1 MAASVLVAGLDGR
14 SLLLEAPV
22 LQRERHAILEV
33 PSGRALVEEIV
44 RSGAR
49 LVVLGPR
56 LPDLELPEAVRRIRA
71 SALARHA
78 SILVL
83 LPAGEPEALDALA
96 QAAGAN
102 AVLRRPLD
110 PAELEAWIAK
120 LIAVARR
127 VETRVPVQGRVVGTP
142 RNREEAHFYGLSRN
156 LSTTG
161 MLLASP
167 VRLAEGPD
175 LELEFDLPGAVP
187 GLQAL
192 GRVVRQAGEV
202 AWPYIGYGVEFLYLP
217 ALSFDAIVDLVSRG
231 GLTPPAILP
240 DTTHGIHSTVRREA
254 WVYEILE
261 PVRRD
266 ETWHAEIRRAPREAW
281 RPGEAGP
288 FYVVEGPSPEKALRE
303 ARDFLVRHG

>member
-14 SLLLEAPV
+14 SLSLEAPV
-22 LQRERHAILEV
+22 LQREGHEILEV
-33 PSGRALVEEIV
+33 DSGRALVEEIV
-44 RSGAR
+44 RNRAR
-49 LVVLGPR
+49 LLVLGPR
-56 LPDLELPEAVRRIRA
+56 LPDLDLPEAIRRVRA
-71 SALARHA
+71 SALARHV
-78 SILVL
+78 SILGL
-83 LPAGEPEALDALA
+83 LPTAESPELETAST
-96 QAAGAN
+96 AAGAN
-102 AVLRRPLD
+102 AVMRRPLD
-110 PAELEAWIAK
+110 PAQLEAWIAK

-142 RNREEAHFYGLSRN
+142 RDREDAHFYGLSRN
-156 LSTTG
+156 LSVTG

-175 LELEFDLPGAVP
+175 LELVFDMPGAAP

-202 AWPYIGYGVEFLYLP
+202 GWPYIGYGVEFLYLP
-217 ALSFDAIVDLVSRG
+217 AMSFDAIVNLVARG
-231 GLTPPAILP
+231 GLPPPALTP
-240 DTTHGIHSTVRREA
+240 ATTHGIHSTVRREA

-303 ARDFLVRHG
+303 AREFLVRLG

>member
-14 SLLLEAPV
+14 SLALEAPV

-33 PSGRALVEEIV
+33 ETGRALVEEIV
-44 RSGAR
+44 RHGAR
-49 LVVLGPR
+49 LLVLGPR
-56 LPDLELPEAVRRIRA
+56 MPDLDLREAIRRVRA
-71 SALARHA
+71 SALARHV

-83 LPAGEPEALDALA
+83 LPAGEPPGMEAEATG
-96 QAAGAN
+96 AGAN
-102 AVLRRPLD
+102 AVMRRPLD
-110 PAELEAWIAK
+110 PAQLEAWIAK

-142 RNREEAHFYGLSRN
+142 RDREDAHFYGLSRN
-156 LSTTG
+156 LSVTG

-175 LELEFDLPGAVP
+175 LELVFDLPGGAP

-202 AWPYIGYGVEFLYLP
+202 GWPYVGYGVEFLYLP
-217 ALSFDAIVDLVSRG
+217 ALSFEAIVDLVARG
-231 GLTPPAILP
+231 GRPSVVPAADARL
-240 DTTHGIHSTVRREA
+240 GIHSTVRREA

-261 PVRRD
+261 PVRHD
-266 ETWHAEIRRAPREAW
+266 ESWHAEIRRAPREAW

-288 FYVVEGPSPEKALRE
+288 FYVVEGPSREKALRE
-303 ARDFLVRHG
+303 AREFLVRLE

>member
-22 LQRERHAILEV
+22 LQRERHAVLEV
-33 PSGRALVEEIV
+33 GTGRGLVEEIV

-49 LVVLGPR
+49 LLVLGPR
-56 LPDLELPEAVRRIRA
+56 LPDLDLPDAIRRVRA
-71 SALARHA
+71 SALARHV
-78 SILVL
+78 SVLVL
-83 LPAGEPEALDALA
+83 LPSREPPETGSAAA
-96 QAAGAN
+96 AAGAN
-102 AVLRRPLD
+102 AVMRRPLD
-110 PAELEAWIAK
+110 PAQLEAWIAK

-142 RNREEAHFYGLSRN
+142 RDREDAHFFGLSRN
-156 LSTTG
+156 LSVTG

-175 LELEFDLPGAVP
+175 LELVFDLPGGAP

-192 GRVVRQAGEV
+192 GRVVRPAGEV
-202 AWPYIGYGVEFLYLP
+202 GWPYIGYGVEFLYLP
-217 ALSFDAIVDLVSRG
+217 ALSFDAIVDLVARG
-231 GLTPPAILP
+231 GLPAPALLP
-240 DTTHGIHSTVRREA
+240 ETTHGIHSTVRREA

-303 ARDFLVRHG
+303 AREFLVRLG

>member
-1 MAASVLVAGLDGR
+1 MPASVVVAGLDGR

-33 PSGRALVEEIV
+33 VSGRAVVEEVV

-49 LVVLGPR
+49 LVVLGAR
-56 LPDLELPEAVRRIRA
+56 LPDMELPEAVRRIRA

-78 SILVL
+78 SILAL
-83 LPAGEPEALDALA
+83 LPAGDPSGLEDEVR
-96 QAAGAN
+96 AAGAN
-102 AVLRRPLD
+102 AALRRPLD
-110 PAELEAWIAK
+110 PTQLEAWIAK

-142 RNREEAHFYGLSRN
+142 RHREDAHFYGLSRN
-156 LSTTG
+156 LSVTG

-175 LELEFDLPGAVP
+175 LELEFDLPGGAP

-217 ALSFDAIVDLVSRG
+217 AMSFDAIVDLVSRG
-231 GLTPPAILP
+231 GLIPPAIPP

-261 PVRRD
+261 PVRHD

-303 ARDFLVRHG
+303 ARDFLVRLG

>member
-14 SLLLEAPV
+14 SLALEAPL

-33 PSGRALVEEIV
+33 GTGRSLVEEIV
-44 RSGAR
+44 RHGAR
-49 LVVLGPR
+49 LLVLGPR
-56 LPDLELPEAVRRIRA
+56 LPDLDLREVIRRVRS
-71 SALARHA
+71 SALARHV
-78 SILVL
+78 SILAL
-83 LPAGEPEALDALA
+83 LPAGEPPGTETEAA
-96 QAAGAN
+96 AAGAN
-102 AVLRRPLD
+102 AVMRRPLD
-110 PAELEAWIAK
+110 PAQLEAWIAK

-142 RNREEAHFYGLSRN
+142 RDREDAHFYGLSRN
-156 LSTTG
+156 LSVTG

-175 LELEFDLPGAVP
+175 LELVFDLPGGAP

-202 AWPYIGYGVEFLYLP
+202 GWPYVGYGVEFLYLP
-217 ALSFDAIVDLVSRG
+217 ALSFEAIVDLVARG
-231 GLTPPAILP
+231 GRPSVVPAADARL
-240 DTTHGIHSTVRREA
+240 GIHSTVRREA

-266 ETWHAEIRRAPREAW
+266 DTWHAEIRRAPREAW

-288 FYVVEGPSPEKALRE
+288 FYVVEGSSREKALHE
-303 ARDFLVRHG
+303 AREFLVRLE

>member
-1 MAASVLVAGLDGR
+1 MTASVLVAGLDAR
-14 SLLLEAPV
+14 SLALEAPV

-33 PSGRALVEEIV
+33 SAGRALVEEVV
-44 RSGAR
+44 RTGAR
-49 LVVLGPR
+49 LLVLGSR
-56 LPDLELPEAVRRIRA
+56 LPDLELPEAIRRVRA
-71 SALARHA
+71 SALARHV

-83 LPAGEPEALDALA
+83 LPTNEPPELDAEA

-102 AVLRRPLD
+102 AVMRRPLD
-110 PAELEAWIAK
+110 PTQLEAWIAK

-142 RNREEAHFYGLSRN
+142 RHREDAHFYGLSRN
-156 LSTTG
+156 LSVTG

-175 LELEFDLPGAVP
+175 LELEFDLPGAAP

-202 AWPYIGYGVEFLYLP
+202 GWPYIGYGVEFLYLP
-217 ALSFDAIVDLVSRG
+217 ATSFDAIVDLVARG
-231 GLTPPAILP
+231 GLPPPVLAP

-303 ARDFLVRHG
+303 ARDFLVRLG

>member
-14 SLLLEAPV
+14 SLAFEAPL
-22 LQRERHAILEV
+22 LQRERHSILELQT
-33 PSGRALVEEIV
+33 GRELVEEIV
-44 RSGAR
+44 RHGAR
-49 LVVLGPR
+49 LLVLGPR
-56 LPDLELPEAVRRIRA
+56 LPDLDLAEAIRRVRA
-71 SALARHA
+71 SALARHV

-83 LPAGEPEALDALA
+83 LPAGEPPELETEAA
-96 QAAGAN
+96 AAGAN
-102 AVLRRPLD
+102 AVMRRPLD
-110 PAELEAWIAK
+110 PAQLEAWIAK
-120 LIAVARR
+120 LVAVARR

-142 RNREEAHFYGLSRN
+142 RDREDAHFYGLSRN
-156 LSTTG
+156 LSVTG

-175 LELEFDLPGAVP
+175 LELEFDLPGGAP

-202 AWPYIGYGVEFLYLP
+202 GWPYIGYGVEFLYLP

-231 GLTPPAILP
+231 GLPVVAAAP
-240 DTTHGIHSTVRREA
+240 DATHGIHSTVRRAA

-266 ETWHAEIRRAPREAW
+266 DTWHAEIRRAPREAW
-281 RPGEAGP
+281 RPGVAGP
-288 FYVVEGPSPEKALRE
+288 FYVVEGSSPEKALRE
-303 ARDFLVRHG
+303 AREFLVRLG

>member
-14 SLLLEAPV
+14 SLALEAPV

-33 PSGRALVEEIV
+33 ESGRALVEEIV
-44 RSGAR
+44 RHDAR
-49 LVVLGPR
+49 LLVLGPR
-56 LPDLELPEAVRRIRA
+56 MPDLDLPEAIRRVRA
-71 SALARHA
+71 SALARHV
-78 SILVL
+78 SILAL
-83 LPAGEPEALDALA
+83 LPAGEPPSLETEATT
-96 QAAGAN
+96 AGAN
-102 AVLRRPLD
+102 AVMRRPLD
-110 PAELEAWIAK
+110 PAQLEAWIAK

-142 RNREEAHFYGLSRN
+142 RDREDAHFYGLSRN
-156 LSTTG
+156 LSVTG

-175 LELEFDLPGAVP
+175 LELVFDLPGGAP

-192 GRVVRQAGEV
+192 GRVVRQAVEV
-202 AWPYIGYGVEFLYLP
+202 GWPYVGYGVEFLYLP
-217 ALSFDAIVDLVSRG
+217 ALSFEAIVDLVARG
-231 GLTPPAILP
+231 GHPSLVPVP
-240 DTTHGIHSTVRREA
+240 DATHGIHSTVRREA

-261 PVRRD
+261 PVRHD

-288 FYVVEGPSPEKALRE
+288 FYVVEGPSREKALRE
-303 ARDFLVRHG
+303 AREFLVRLE

>member
-14 SLLLEAPV
+14 SLALEAPV

-33 PSGRALVEEIV
+33 ETGRALVEEIV
-44 RSGAR
+44 RNGAR
-49 LVVLGPR
+49 LLVLGPR
-56 LPDLELPEAVRRIRA
+56 LPDLDLPAAIRRVRA
-71 SALARHA
+71 SALARHV
-78 SILVL
+78 SILAL
-83 LPAGEPEALDALA
+83 LPVGEPAEREAEAA
-96 QAAGAN
+96 AAGAN
-102 AVLRRPLD
+102 AVMRRPLD
-110 PAELEAWIAK
+110 PAQLEAWIAK

-142 RNREEAHFYGLSRN
+142 RDREDAHFYGLSRN
-156 LSTTG
+156 LSVAG

-175 LELEFDLPGAVP
+175 LELAFDLPGAAP

-202 AWPYIGYGVEFLYLP
+202 GWPYIGYGVEFLYLP
-217 ALSFDAIVDLVSRG
+217 ALSFDAIVDLVARG
-231 GLTPPAILP
+231 GRPAAVGAP
-240 DTTHGIHSTVRREA
+240 DATHGIHSTVRREA

-266 ETWHAEIRRAPREAW
+266 DTWHAEIRRAPREAW

-288 FYVVEGPSPEKALRE
+288 FYVVEGTSPEKALRE
-303 ARDFLVRHG
+303 AREFLVRLE

>member
-1 MAASVLVAGLDGR
+1 MPASVLVAGLDGR

-22 LQRERHAILEV
+22 LQRERHAVLEV
-33 PSGRALVEEIV
+33 ASGRALVEEIV
-44 RSGAR
+44 RNGAR
-49 LVVLGPR
+49 LVVLGSQ
-56 LPDLELPEAVRRIRA
+56 LPDLDLPDAIGRVRA
-71 SALARHA
+71 SALARHV

-83 LPAGEPEALDALA
+83 VASGASPSLEAEA

-110 PAELEAWIAK
+110 PAQLEAWIAK

-142 RNREEAHFYGLSRN
+142 RNRDDAHFYGLSRN
-156 LSTTG
+156 LSVTG

-217 ALSFDAIVDLVSRG
+217 AMSFDAIVDLVSHG
-231 GLTPPAILP
+231 GLRPAAIPPDA
-240 DTTHGIHSTVRREA
+240 THGIHSTVRREA

-266 ETWHAEIRRAPREAW
+266 DTWHAEIRRAPREDW

-288 FYVVEGPSPEKALRE
+288 FYVVEGASPEKALRE
-303 ARDFLVRHG
+303 ARDFLIRLD

>member
-14 SLLLEAPV
+14 SLALEAPL

-33 PSGRALVEEIV
+33 ESGRALAEEIV
-44 RSGAR
+44 RHEAR
-49 LVVLGPR
+49 LLVIGPR
-56 LPDLELPEAVRRIRA
+56 LPDVDLTEAIRRVRA
-71 SALARHA
+71 SALARHV
-78 SILVL
+78 SILAL
-83 LPAGEPEALDALA
+83 LPTGEPRELESAAT
-96 QAAGAN
+96 AAGAN
-102 AVLRRPLD
+102 AVMRRPLD
-110 PAELEAWIAK
+110 PAQLEAWVAK
-120 LIAVARR
+120 LVAVARR

-142 RNREEAHFYGLSRN
+142 RDREDAHFYGLSRN
-156 LSTTG
+156 LSVTG

-175 LELEFDLPGAVP
+175 VELVFDLPGGAP

-202 AWPYIGYGVEFLYLP
+202 GWPYIGYGVEFLYLP

-231 GLTPPAILP
+231 GLPVAAAAP
-240 DTTHGIHSTVRREA
+240 DAAHGIHSTVRRAA
-254 WVYEILE
+254 WVYEIRE

-266 ETWHAEIRRAPREAW
+266 DTWQAEIRRAPREAW

-288 FYVVEGPSPEKALRE
+288 FYVVEGASPEKALRE
-303 ARDFLVRHG
+303 AREFLVRLG

>member
-14 SLLLEAPV
+14 SLLIEAPV

-33 PSGRALVEEIV
+33 DAGRALVEEIV
-44 RSGAR
+44 RCGTR

-56 LPDLELPEAVRRIRA
+56 LPDLDLPEAVRRIRA
-71 SALARHA
+71 SALARHV
-78 SILVL
+78 SILALV
-83 LPAGEPEALDALA
+83 PSDEPPALDAEA

-102 AVLRRPLD
+102 AVLRRPVD
-110 PAELEAWIAK
+110 PTQLEAWIAK
-120 LIAVARR
+120 LISVARR

-175 LELEFDLPGAVP
+175 LELEFDLPGAAP

-231 GLTPPAILP
+231 GLAPPLVPA
-240 DTTHGIHSTVRREA
+240 DATHGIHSTVRREA

-288 FYVVEGPSPEKALRE
+288 FYVVEGASPEKALRE
-303 ARDFLVRHG
+303 ARDFLGRHG

>member
-1 MAASVLVAGLDGR
+1 MPASVLVAGLDGR

-33 PSGRALVEEIV
+33 DSGRALVEEIV
-44 RSGAR
+44 TQGAR
-49 LVVLGPR
+49 LVVLGTA
-56 LPDLELPEAVRRIRA
+56 LDIDLPEAVRRIRA
-71 SALARHA
+71 SALARHV

-83 LPAGEPEALDALA
+83 VPAKEPDSLDVEVLG
-96 QAAGAN
+96 AGAN

-110 PAELEAWIAK
+110 TAQLEAWIAK

-142 RNREEAHFYGLSRN
+142 RHREDAHFYGLSRN
-156 LSTTG
+156 LSVTG

-175 LELEFDLPGAVP
+175 LELELDLPGAAP

-202 AWPYIGYGVEFLYLP
+202 AWPYLGYGVEFLYLP
-217 ALSFDAIVDLVSRG
+217 AMSFDAIVDLVARG
-231 GLTPPAILP
+231 GLLPAVIGP
-240 DTTHGIHSTVRREA
+240 DATHGIHSTVRREA

-266 ETWHAEIRRAPREAW
+266 ETWHAEIRRAPRELW

-303 ARDFLVRHG
+303 ARDFLGRLG

>member
-14 SLLLEAPV
+14 SLALEAPV
-22 LQRERHAILEV
+22 LQREHHAILEV
-33 PSGRALVEEIV
+33 ENGRSLVEEIV
-44 RSGAR
+44 RHGAR
-49 LVVLGPR
+49 LLVLGPR
-56 LPDLELPEAVRRIRA
+56 LPDLDLPEAIRRVRA
-71 SALARHA
+71 SALARHV
-78 SILVL
+78 SILAL
-83 LPAGEPEALDALA
+83 LPVGEPAETESEAA
-96 QAAGAN
+96 AAGAN
-102 AVLRRPLD
+102 AVMRRPLD
-110 PAELEAWIAK
+110 VAQLEAWLAK

-142 RNREEAHFYGLSRN
+142 RDREDAHFYGLSRN
-156 LSTTG
+156 LSVAG

-175 LELEFDLPGAVP
+175 LELAFDLPGAAP

-202 AWPYIGYGVEFLYLP
+202 GWPYIGYGVEFLYLP
-217 ALSFDAIVDLVSRG
+217 ALSFDAIVDLVARG
-231 GLTPPAILP
+231 GRPALGAP
-240 DTTHGIHSTVRREA
+240 DVTHGIHSTVRREA

-266 ETWHAEIRRAPREAW
+266 DTWHAEIRRAPREAW

-288 FYVVEGPSPEKALRE
+288 FYVVEGASPEKALRE
-303 ARDFLVRHG
+303 AREFLVRLE

>member
-22 LQRERHAILEV
+22 LQRERHALHEV

-71 SALARHA
+71 SALARHV

-83 LPAGEPEALDALA
+83 VPAGEPEALDALA

-110 PAELEAWIAK
+110 PAQLEAWIAK

-175 LELEFDLPGAVP
+175 LELEFDLTGAAP

-217 ALSFDAIVDLVSRG
+217 ALSFDAIVDVVARG
-231 GLTPPAILP
+231 GLPPPAILP

>member
-33 PSGRALVEEIV
+33 ATGRALVEEIV
-44 RSGAR
+44 RTGAR

-71 SALARHA
+71 SALARHV

-83 LPAGEPEALDALA
+83 VPSGDPAGLDAEA

-110 PAELEAWIAK
+110 PAPLEAWIAK

-142 RNREEAHFYGLSRN
+142 SNREEAHFYGLSRN

-175 LELEFDLPGAVP
+175 LELEFDLPGAAP

-231 GLTPPAILP
+231 GLPPPTALP

-288 FYVVEGPSPEKALRE
+288 FYVVEGASPEKALRE
-303 ARDFLVRHG
+303 ARDFLVRLG

>member
-22 LQRERHAILEV
+22 LKRERHAILEV
-33 PSGRALVEEIV
+33 PTGRALVEEIV
-44 RSGAR
+44 KSGAR
-49 LVVLGPR
+49 LVVVGPR

-71 SALARHA
+71 SALARHV
-78 SILVL
+78 SILALV
-83 LPAGEPEALDALA
+83 PTGDPEGLDAEA

-110 PAELEAWIAK
+110 PAQLEAWIAK

-175 LELEFDLPGAVP
+175 LELELDLPGGAP

-217 ALSFDAIVDLVSRG
+217 AVSFDAIVDLVSRG
-231 GLTPPAILP
+231 GLPPPALLP

-281 RPGEAGP
+281 RPGVAGP
-288 FYVVEGPSPEKALRE
+288 FYVVEGTSPEKALRE

>member
-14 SLLLEAPV
+14 SLALEAPV
-22 LQRERHAILEV
+22 LQREHHAILEV
-33 PSGRALVEEIV
+33 ENGRSLVEEIV
-44 RSGAR
+44 RHGAR
-49 LVVLGPR
+49 LLVLGPR
-56 LPDLELPEAVRRIRA
+56 LPDLDLPEAIRRVRA
-71 SALARHA
+71 SALARHV
-78 SILVL
+78 SILAL
-83 LPAGEPEALDALA
+83 LPVGEPAETESAAA
-96 QAAGAN
+96 AAGAN
-102 AVLRRPLD
+102 AVMRRPLD
-110 PAELEAWIAK
+110 VAQLEAWLAK

-142 RNREEAHFYGLSRN
+142 RDREDAHFYGLSRN
-156 LSTTG
+156 LSVAG

-175 LELEFDLPGAVP
+175 LELAFDLPGAAP

-202 AWPYIGYGVEFLYLP
+202 GWPYIGYGVEFLYLP
-217 ALSFDAIVDLVSRG
+217 ALSFDAIVDLVARG
-231 GLTPPAILP
+231 GRPAAAAP
-240 DTTHGIHSTVRREA
+240 DVTHGIHSTVRREA

-266 ETWHAEIRRAPREAW
+266 DTWHAEIRRAPREAW

-288 FYVVEGPSPEKALRE
+288 FYVVEGASPEKALRE
-303 ARDFLVRHG
+303 AREFLVRLE

>member
-33 PSGRALVEEIV
+33 ETGRALVEEIV
-44 RSGAR
+44 TSGAR
-49 LVVLGPR
+49 LLVLGPR
-56 LPDLELPEAVRRIRA
+56 LPDLDLPEAIRRVRA
-71 SALARHA
+71 SALTRHV

-83 LPAGEPEALDALA
+83 LPSGDPPELETEA

-110 PAELEAWIAK
+110 PAQLEAWIAK

-142 RNREEAHFYGLSRN
+142 RNREDAHFYGLSRN
-156 LSTTG
+156 LSVTG

-175 LELEFDLPGAVP
+175 LELEFDLPGAAP

-217 ALSFDAIVDLVSRG
+217 AMSFDAIVDLVGRG
-231 GLTPPAILP
+231 GMPQPVIPP

-303 ARDFLVRHG
+303 ARDFLVRLG